1 MRIHHLTMTGVG
13 PYAGKERIDFDAV
26 GASGRFLLTGPTG
39 SGKTTIIDAIVFAL
53 YGEVADPADS
63 SRERIRSTLAG
74 PQDPTAVELVF
85 STSAGVYRVRRTP
98 AYERA
103 KRRGQGTTT
112 QNATVRLWHLARVG
126 GEPLDE
132 PVTRVGEADAQIA
145 RVVGLSREQFTQTV
159 VLPQGKFARFLRA
172 ESSQRQG
179 LLRDV
184 FGTGIYDAIQ
194 DCLIQASRARNR
206 QVDQA
211 ATDLRA
217 QVGVLVRH
225 PRLADRGAEGQ
236 DGQEAGSQEASGQD
250 GQGPRRL
257 GTELMAALE
266 HPVPDLEALG
276 RATARAREESEQAL
290 RYCQALALQAADA
303 LERAREDHERAR
315 EVHDRLE
322 RRRALVE
329 EWRCLEERADQDAR
343 DAERLRAAERAER
356 VRPLVRAERAARARA
371 EQAVAALAGIAAGR
385 PEGAGPD
392 GPEGTE
398 PVRPEGT
405 GADGSKGAGPRR
417 PEEAPD
423 GPEDSIRQAVS
434 ALVAPVHDQARRVLE
449 DLAGAGDH
457 AAALLPDRPPG
468 PGPQQAAPA
477 GTPGTTPADTPGTT
491 PASTPGTPG
500 TAPAGTPGTAPP
512 STPGTAPAGTPSTPG
527 TAPASTPSTPGTA
540 QLDALAHR
548 CRREHG
554 QLEGLM
560 ELEAALPER
569 SRALDRRGQELS
581 DAERLISRR
590 LTDLDQRTAQRADL
604 SRRLEEARLGGQR
617 EGLEDRRTR
626 AHERHRAAL
635 SVQELTHQQERCRQE
650 CARAA
655 QAAQEAAQDVLDT
668 RLRWISST
676 AGALAGE
683 LRSGE
688 PCPVCGSREH
698 PLPASGDAP
707 GASRAQVEQ
716 AEVLQ
721 GQADRALTAARGQ
734 LESVTERLARARHDA
749 DGMDV
754 AQAAR
759 ARQEADAAVDAARQA
774 AQEAED
780 LAARLKALDAATA
793 QEHQA
798 VDAARLDRQA
808 ALSRLEADR
817 EALERDVVRCEQ
829 GRGSWPS
836 VAARGAALLAGAL
849 EAEAAS
855 REVAEAGSALEQD
868 GSARAELAEA
878 LGREGFTDVG
888 QAEAARLDHDA
899 RQALEEAV
907 RQADAARR
915 RVRAGLEAPDL
926 EDLDGQDHLGPA
938 ALALDKARAAAER
951 AGEARA
957 RTEASHAQ
965 LDRACTEVEQAASA
979 YQAAVGS
986 SAALLEVTALARGD
1000 NPTGTPLATWVL
1012 QARFDEVLVFANE
1025 RLAQMS
1031 SGRYELVRVDQE
1043 AGQRGRRQGLGLAVT
1058 DNLGVGRSRDPRTL
1072 SGGETFYVSLA
1083 LALALADV
1091 VSAESGGVSLDTLF
1105 IDEGF
1110 GTLDPQTL
1118 QDVLAELGRLQEG
1131 GRTVGIVSHVAELRR
1146 QIPDRIEVRRG
1157 KIGSTVRTTAT
1168 YDVP

>member
-159 VLPQGKFARFLRA
+159 VLPQGKFARFRRA

-194 DCLIQASRARNR
+194 DCLIQASRAKTR

-225 PRLADRGAEGQ
+225 PRLADQGAEGQ
-236 DGQEAGSQEASGQD
+236 EVD

-257 GTELMAALE
+257 DTELMAALE

-290 RYCQALALQAADA
+290 QCCQALALQAADA

-329 EWRCLEERADQDAR
+329 EWRCLEERADQDAQ

-371 EQAVAALAGIAAGR
+371 EQAVAALAGIAAPTRG
-385 PEGAGPD
+385 
-392 GPEGTE
+392 
-398 PVRPEGT
+398 RPEGT
-405 GADGSKGAGPRR
+405 GPDGPKGTESGRPEGVEPDELEGAGPGRPKKTGPDELEGTGPGR

-423 GPEDSIRQAVS
+423 GPEDGIRQAVS
-434 ALVAPVHDQARRVLE
+434 ALVGPVHDRARRVLE
-449 DLAGAGDH
+449 DLAGAGAGDH
-457 AAALLPDRPPG
+457 AAAPLPDRPPG
-468 PGPQQAAPA
+468 PGPRQVAPA
-477 GTPGTTPADTPGTT
+477 GTPGT
-491 PASTPGTPG
+491 
-500 TAPAGTPGTAPP
+500 
-512 STPGTAPAGTPSTPG
+512 
-527 TAPASTPSTPGTA
+527 GTA

-569 SRALDRRGQELS
+569 SRALDRRGQELA

-650 CARAA
+650 CARAV
-655 QAAQEAAQDVLDT
+655 QAAQEAAEDVLDT

-716 AEVLQ
+716 AEALQ

-734 LESVTERLARARHDA
+734 FESVTERLARARHDA
-749 DGMDV
+749 DGMEV

-780 LAARLKALDAATA
+780 LAAQLKALDAATA

-808 ALSRLEADR
+808 ALARLEADR
-817 EALERDVVRCEQ
+817 EALEQDVARCEQ
-829 GRGSWPS
+829 GRGTWPS

-855 REVAEAGSALEQD
+855 REVAEAGSALERA

-878 LGREGFTDVG
+878 LGREGFADVG
-888 QAEAARLDHDA
+888 QAEAARVDHDD

-915 RVRAGLEAPDL
+915 RVRAGLEAPEL
-926 EDLDGQDHLGPA
+926 EGLDGQEDHLGPA
-938 ALALDKARAAAER
+938 TLALDKAQAAAER
-951 AGEARA
+951 AAEARA
-957 RTEASHAQ
+957 RAEASHAQ
-965 LDRACTEVEQAASA
+965 LDQACTEVEQAASA

-1058 DNLGVGRSRDPRTL
+1058 DHLGVGRSRDPRTL

-1146 QIPDRIEVRRG
+1146 QIPDRIEVRRRET
-1157 KIGSTVRTTAT
+1157 GSTVRTTAT
-1168 YDVP
+1168 YDAP

>member
-225 PRLADRGAEGQ
+225 PRLADREAEGQ
-236 DGQEAGSQEASGQD
+236 G

-257 GTELMAALE
+257 DTELMAALE

-276 RATARAREESEQAL
+276 RATARAREESGQAL
-290 RYCQALALQAADA
+290 RCCQALALQAADA

-329 EWRCLEERADQDAR
+329 EWRCLEEQADQDAR

-398 PVRPEGT
+398 PVRPERT
-405 GADGSKGAGPRR
+405 EPDGSKGAGPRR

-434 ALVAPVHDQARRVLE
+434 ALVGPVHDRARRVLE

-477 GTPGTTPADTPGTT
+477 GTP
-491 PASTPGTPG
+491 STLG

-1146 QIPDRIEVRRG
+1146 QIPDRIEVRRR
-1157 KIGSTVRTTAT
+1157 KTGSTVRTTAT

>member
-112 QNATVRLWHLARVG
+112 QNATVRLWHLAQVD

-194 DCLIQASRARNR
+194 DCLIQASRARTR
-206 QVDQA
+206 QVEQA

-225 PRLADRGAEGQ
+225 PRLADREAE
-236 DGQEAGSQEASGQD
+236 GQD

-257 GTELMAALE
+257 DTELMAALE

-290 RYCQALALQAADA
+290 RCCQALALQAADA

-371 EQAVAALAGIAAGR
+371 EQAVAALAGIAAPTRPGGR
-385 PEGAGPD
+385 PEGAGP
-392 GPEGTE
+392 GELEGA
-398 PVRPEGT
+398 PGRPEG
-405 GADGSKGAGPRR
+405 
-417 PEEAPD
+417 APD

-434 ALVAPVHDQARRVLE
+434 ALVAPVHDRARRVLE

-477 GTPGTTPADTPGTT
+477 STPGTTPADTPGTT
-491 PASTPGTPG
+491 PA
-500 TAPAGTPGTAPP
+500 
-512 STPGTAPAGTPSTPG
+512 
-527 TAPASTPSTPGTA
+527 STPGTA

-569 SRALDRRGQELS
+569 SRALDRRGQELA

-650 CARAA
+650 CAQAA

-707 GASRAQVEQ
+707 GTSRAQVEQ
-716 AEVLQ
+716 AEALQ

-749 DGMDV
+749 DGMEV
-754 AQAAR
+754 EQAAR

-780 LAARLKALDAATA
+780 LAAQLKALDAATA

-808 ALSRLEADR
+808 ALARLEADR
-817 EALERDVVRCEQ
+817 EALEQDVARCEQ
-829 GRGSWPS
+829 GRGTWPS

-855 REVAEAGSALEQD
+855 REVAEAGSALEQA

-878 LGREGFTDVG
+878 LGQEGFADVG
-888 QAEAARLDHDA
+888 QAEAARVDHDD

-915 RVRAGLEAPDL
+915 RVRAGLEAPEL
-926 EDLDGQDHLGPA
+926 EGLDGQEDHLGPA
-938 ALALDKARAAAER
+938 TLALDKAQAAAER
-951 AGEARA
+951 AAEARA
-957 RTEASHAQ
+957 RAEGSHAQ

-1058 DNLGVGRSRDPRTL
+1058 DHLGVGRSRDPRTL

-1146 QIPDRIEVRRG
+1146 QIPDRIEVRRRET
-1157 KIGSTVRTTAT
+1157 GSTVRTTAT
-1168 YDVP
+1168 YDAP

>member
-194 DCLIQASRARNR
+194 DCLIQASRARTR

-225 PRLADRGAEGQ
+225 PRLADREAE
-236 DGQEAGSQEASGQD
+236 GQD

-257 GTELMAALE
+257 DTELMAALE

-276 RATARAREESEQAL
+276 RATARAREESGQAL
-290 RYCQALALQAADA
+290 RCCQALALQAADA

-329 EWRCLEERADQDAR
+329 EWRCLEEQADQDAR

-398 PVRPEGT
+398 PGRPERT
-405 GADGSKGAGPRR
+405 EPDGSKGAGPRR

-434 ALVAPVHDQARRVLE
+434 ALVGPVHDRARRVLE

-477 GTPGTTPADTPGTT
+477 STPGTTPADTPGTT
-491 PASTPGTPG
+491 PA
-500 TAPAGTPGTAPP
+500 
-512 STPGTAPAGTPSTPG
+512 
-527 TAPASTPSTPGTA
+527 STPGTA

-569 SRALDRRGQELS
+569 SRALDRRGQELA

-650 CARAA
+650 CAQAA

-716 AEVLQ
+716 AEALQ

-855 REVAEAGSALEQD
+855 REVAEAGSALEQA

-915 RVRAGLEAPDL
+915 RVRAGLEAPEL

-979 YQAAVGS
+979 YQDAVGS

-1058 DNLGVGRSRDPRTL
+1058 DHLGVGRSRDPRTL

-1146 QIPDRIEVRRG
+1146 QIPDRIEVRRRET
-1157 KIGSTVRTTAT
+1157 GSTVRTTAT
-1168 YDVP
+1168 YDAP

>member
-1 MRIHHLTMTGVG
+1 
-13 PYAGKERIDFDAV
+13 
-26 GASGRFLLTGPTG
+26 
-39 SGKTTIIDAIVFAL
+39 
-53 YGEVADPADS
+53 
-63 SRERIRSTLAG
+63 
-74 PQDPTAVELVF
+74 
-85 STSAGVYRVRRTP
+85 
-98 AYERA
+98 
-103 KRRGQGTTT
+103 
-112 QNATVRLWHLARVG
+112 
-126 GEPLDE
+126 
-132 PVTRVGEADAQIA
+132 
-145 RVVGLSREQFTQTV
+145 
-159 VLPQGKFARFLRA
+159 
-172 ESSQRQG
+172 
-179 LLRDV
+179 
-184 FGTGIYDAIQ
+184 
-194 DCLIQASRARNR
+194 
-206 QVDQA
+206 
-211 ATDLRA
+211 
-217 QVGVLVRH
+217 
-225 PRLADRGAEGQ
+225 
-236 DGQEAGSQEASGQD
+236 
-250 GQGPRRL
+250 
-257 GTELMAALE
+257 
-266 HPVPDLEALG
+266 
-276 RATARAREESEQAL
+276 
-290 RYCQALALQAADA
+290 
-303 LERAREDHERAR
+303 
-315 EVHDRLE
+315 
-322 RRRALVE
+322 
-329 EWRCLEERADQDAR
+329 
-343 DAERLRAAERAER
+343 
-356 VRPLVRAERAARARA
+356 
-371 EQAVAALAGIAAGR
+371 
-385 PEGAGPD
+385 
-392 GPEGTE
+392 
-398 PVRPEGT
+398 
-405 GADGSKGAGPRR
+405 
-417 PEEAPD
+417 
-423 GPEDSIRQAVS
+423 
-434 ALVAPVHDQARRVLE
+434 
-449 DLAGAGDH
+449 
-457 AAALLPDRPPG
+457 
-468 PGPQQAAPA
+468 
-477 GTPGTTPADTPGTT
+477 
-491 PASTPGTPG
+491 
-500 TAPAGTPGTAPP
+500 
-512 STPGTAPAGTPSTPG
+512 
-527 TAPASTPSTPGTA
+527 
-540 QLDALAHR
+540 
-548 CRREHG
+548 
-554 QLEGLM
+554 M

-569 SRALDRRGQELS
+569 SRALDRRGQELA

-590 LTDLDQRTAQRADL
+590 LTDLDQRTTQRTDL

-626 AHERHRAAL
+626 AHERHQAAL

-650 CARAA
+650 CAQAA

-716 AEVLQ
+716 AEALQ

-1000 NPTGTPLATWVL
+1000 NPAGTPLATWVL

>member
-112 QNATVRLWHLARVG
+112 QNATVRLWHLAQVD

-194 DCLIQASRARNR
+194 DCLIQASRARTR
-206 QVDQA
+206 QVEQA

-225 PRLADRGAEGQ
+225 PRLADRGA
-236 DGQEAGSQEASGQD
+236 DGQEAGDRGVEGQEVD

-257 GTELMAALE
+257 DTELMAALE

-290 RYCQALALQAADA
+290 RCCQALALQAADA

-371 EQAVAALAGIAAGR
+371 EQAVAALAGIAAPTRPGGR
-385 PEGAGPD
+385 PEGAGP
-392 GPEGTE
+392 GELEGA
-398 PVRPEGT
+398 PGRPEG
-405 GADGSKGAGPRR
+405 
-417 PEEAPD
+417 APD

-434 ALVAPVHDQARRVLE
+434 ALVAPVHDRARRVLE
-449 DLAGAGDH
+449 DLAGAGAGDH
-457 AAALLPDRPPG
+457 AAAPLPDRLPG
-468 PGPQQAAPA
+468 PGPRQVAPA
-477 GTPGTTPADTPGTT
+477 G
-491 PASTPGTPG
+491 
-500 TAPAGTPGTAPP
+500 
-512 STPGTAPAGTPSTPG
+512 TPGTAPAGTPST
-527 TAPASTPSTPGTA
+527 TPVGTPGTA

-569 SRALDRRGQELS
+569 SRALDRRGQELA

-655 QAAQEAAQDVLDT
+655 QAAQEAAEDVLDT

-707 GASRAQVEQ
+707 GTSRAQVEQ
-716 AEVLQ
+716 AEALQ

-749 DGMDV
+749 DGMEV

-780 LAARLKALDAATA
+780 LAAQLKALDAATA

-798 VDAARLDRQA
+798 VDAARLDQQA
-808 ALSRLEADR
+808 ALTRLEADR
-817 EALERDVVRCEQ
+817 EALEQDVARCEQ
-829 GRGSWPS
+829 GRGTWPS

-855 REVAEAGSALEQD
+855 REVAEAGSALERA

-878 LGREGFTDVG
+878 LGQEGFADVG
-888 QAEAARLDHDA
+888 QAEAARVDHDA

-907 RQADAARR
+907 RQADATRR
-915 RVRAGLEAPDL
+915 RVRAGLEAPEL
-926 EDLDGQDHLGPA
+926 EDLDGQEDHLGPA
-938 ALALDKARAAAER
+938 TLALDKAQAAAEQ
-951 AGEARA
+951 AAAERA

-965 LDRACTEVEQAASA
+965 LDRTCTEVEQAASA

-1043 AGQRGRRQGLGLAVT
+1043 PGQRGRRQGLGLAVT
-1058 DNLGVGRSRDPRTL
+1058 DHLGADRSRDPRTL

-1110 GTLDPQTL
+1110 GSLDPQTL

-1146 QIPDRIEVRRG
+1146 QIPDRIEVRRREA
-1157 KIGSTVRTTAT
+1157 GSTVRTTAT

>member
-225 PRLADRGAEGQ
+225 PRLADREAEGQ
-236 DGQEAGSQEASGQD
+236 G

-257 GTELMAALE
+257 DTELMAALE

-276 RATARAREESEQAL
+276 RATARAREESGQAL
-290 RYCQALALQAADA
+290 RCCQALALQAADA

-329 EWRCLEERADQDAR
+329 EWRCLEEQADQDAR

-398 PVRPEGT
+398 PVRPERT
-405 GADGSKGAGPRR
+405 EPDGSKGAGPRR

-434 ALVAPVHDQARRVLE
+434 ALVGPVHDRARRVLE

-477 GTPGTTPADTPGTT
+477 GTP
-491 PASTPGTPG
+491 STLG

-817 EALERDVVRCEQ
+817 EALEQDVVRCEQ
-829 GRGSWPS
+829 GRGTWPS

-855 REVAEAGSALEQD
+855 REVAEAGSALERA

-878 LGREGFTDVG
+878 LGREGFADVG
-888 QAEAARLDHDA
+888 QAEAARVDRDA

-915 RVRAGLEAPDL
+915 RVRAGLEAPEL
-926 EDLDGQDHLGPA
+926 EDLDGQEDHLGPA
-938 ALALDKARAAAER
+938 ALALEKAQAAAER

-1000 NPTGTPLATWVL
+1000 NPAGTPLATWVL

>member
-112 QNATVRLWHLARVG
+112 QNATVRLWHLARVD

-194 DCLIQASRARNR
+194 DCLIQASRARTR

-225 PRLADRGAEGQ
+225 PRLADREAE
-236 DGQEAGSQEASGQD
+236 GQD

-257 GTELMAALE
+257 DTELMAALE

-276 RATARAREESEQAL
+276 RATARAREESGQAL
-290 RYCQALALQAADA
+290 RCCQALALQAADA

-329 EWRCLEERADQDAR
+329 EWRCLEEQADQDAR

-371 EQAVAALAGIAAGR
+371 EQAVAALAGIAAPTRPGGR
-385 PEGAGPD
+385 PEGAGP
-392 GPEGTE
+392 G
-398 PVRPEGT
+398 RPEGAEPDELE
-405 GADGSKGAGPRR
+405 GAGPGRPERTEPDGSKGAGPRR

-423 GPEDSIRQAVS
+423 GPEDGIRQAVS
-434 ALVAPVHDQARRVLE
+434 ALVGPVHDRARRVLE

-468 PGPQQAAPA
+468 PGPRQV
-477 GTPGTTPADTPGTT
+477 
-491 PASTPGTPG
+491 
-500 TAPAGTPGTAPP
+500 APAGTPGTAP
-512 STPGTAPAGTPSTPG
+512 A
-527 TAPASTPSTPGTA
+527 STPGTA

-569 SRALDRRGQELS
+569 SRALDRRGQELA

-650 CARAA
+650 CAQAA
-655 QAAQEAAQDVLDT
+655 QAAREAAEDVLDT

-716 AEVLQ
+716 AEALQ

-749 DGMDV
+749 DGMEV

-780 LAARLKALDAATA
+780 LAAQLKALDAATA

-817 EALERDVVRCEQ
+817 EALEQDVVRCEQ
-829 GRGSWPS
+829 GRGTWPS

-855 REVAEAGSALEQD
+855 REVAEAGSALERA

-878 LGREGFTDVG
+878 LGQEGFADVG
-888 QAEAARLDHDA
+888 QAEAARVDHDD

-915 RVRAGLEAPDL
+915 RVRAGLEAPEL
-926 EDLDGQDHLGPA
+926 EDLDEQEDHLGPA
-938 ALALDKARAAAER
+938 TLALEKAQAAAER
-951 AGEARA
+951 AAEARA
-957 RTEASHAQ
+957 RAEASHAQ

-1058 DNLGVGRSRDPRTL
+1058 DHLGADRSRDPRTL

-1146 QIPDRIEVRRG
+1146 QIPDRIEVRRRET
-1157 KIGSTVRTTAT
+1157 GSTVRTTAT

>member
-112 QNATVRLWHLARVG
+112 QNATVRLWHLARVD

-194 DCLIQASRARNR
+194 DCLIQASRARTR

-225 PRLADRGAEGQ
+225 PRLADREAE
-236 DGQEAGSQEASGQD
+236 GQD

-257 GTELMAALE
+257 DTELMAALE

-276 RATARAREESEQAL
+276 RATARAREESGQAL
-290 RYCQALALQAADA
+290 RCCQALALQAADA

-329 EWRCLEERADQDAR
+329 EWRCLEEQADQDAR

-398 PVRPEGT
+398 PGRPERT
-405 GADGSKGAGPRR
+405 EPDGSKGAGPRR

-434 ALVAPVHDQARRVLE
+434 ALVGPVHDRARRVLE

-477 GTPGTTPADTPGTT
+477 STPGTTPADTPGTT
-491 PASTPGTPG
+491 PA
-500 TAPAGTPGTAPP
+500 
-512 STPGTAPAGTPSTPG
+512 
-527 TAPASTPSTPGTA
+527 STPGTA

-569 SRALDRRGQELS
+569 SRALDRRGQELA

-650 CARAA
+650 CAQAA

-716 AEVLQ
+716 AEALQ

-855 REVAEAGSALEQD
+855 REVAEAGSALEQA

-915 RVRAGLEAPDL
+915 RVRAGLEAPEL

-979 YQAAVGS
+979 YQDAVGS

-1058 DNLGVGRSRDPRTL
+1058 DHLGVGRSRDPRTL

-1146 QIPDRIEVRRG
+1146 QIPDRIEVRRRET
-1157 KIGSTVRTTAT
+1157 GSTVRTTAT
-1168 YDVP
+1168 YDAP

>member
-194 DCLIQASRARNR
+194 DCLIQASRARTR

-225 PRLADRGAEGQ
+225 PRLADQGAEGQ
-236 DGQEAGSQEASGQD
+236 EAGDRGVEGQEVD

-257 GTELMAALE
+257 DTELMAALE

-290 RYCQALALQAADA
+290 RCCQALALQAADA

-371 EQAVAALAGIAAGR
+371 EQAVAALAGIAAPTRGR
-385 PEGAGPD
+385 PEGAGP
-392 GPEGTE
+392 G
-398 PVRPEGT
+398 RPEG
-405 GADGSKGAGPRR
+405 AEPDELEGAGPGRPKKTGPDELEGTGPGR

-434 ALVAPVHDQARRVLE
+434 ALVGPVHDRARRVLE
-449 DLAGAGDH
+449 DLAGAGAGDH
-457 AAALLPDRPPG
+457 AAAPLPDRLPG

-477 GTPGTTPADTPGTT
+477 GTPGTAPA
-491 PASTPGTPG
+491 GTPG
-500 TAPAGTPGTAPP
+500 TAPAGTPGT
-512 STPGTAPAGTPSTPG
+512 
-527 TAPASTPSTPGTA
+527 GTA

-569 SRALDRRGQELS
+569 SRALDRRGQELA

-635 SVQELTHQQERCRQE
+635 SVQELTNQQERCRQE

-655 QAAQEAAQDVLDT
+655 QAAQEAAEDVLDT

-716 AEVLQ
+716 AEALQ

-749 DGMDV
+749 DGMEV
-754 AQAAR
+754 EQAAR

-780 LAARLKALDAATA
+780 LAAQLKAFDAATA

-817 EALERDVVRCEQ
+817 EALEQDVVRCEQ
-829 GRGSWPS
+829 GRGAWPS

-855 REVAEAGSALEQD
+855 REVAEAGSALERA

-878 LGREGFTDVG
+878 LGQEGFADVG
-888 QAEAARLDHDA
+888 QAEAARVDHDD

-915 RVRAGLEAPDL
+915 RVRAGLEAPEL
-926 EDLDGQDHLGPA
+926 EDLDGQEDHLGPA
-938 ALALDKARAAAER
+938 TLALDKAQAAAER
-951 AGEARA
+951 AAEARA
-957 RTEASHAQ
+957 RAEASHAQ

-1058 DNLGVGRSRDPRTL
+1058 DHLGVGRSRDPRTL

-1146 QIPDRIEVRRG
+1146 QIPDRIEVRRRET
-1157 KIGSTVRTTAT
+1157 GSTVRTTAT
-1168 YDVP
+1168 YDAP

>member
-225 PRLADRGAEGQ
+225 PRLADREAEGQ
-236 DGQEAGSQEASGQD
+236 G

-257 GTELMAALE
+257 DTELMAALE

-276 RATARAREESEQAL
+276 RATARAREESGQAL
-290 RYCQALALQAADA
+290 RCCQALALQAADA

-329 EWRCLEERADQDAR
+329 EWRCLEEQADQDAR

-398 PVRPEGT
+398 PVRPERT
-405 GADGSKGAGPRR
+405 EPDGSKGAGPRR

-434 ALVAPVHDQARRVLE
+434 ALVGPVHDRARRVLE

-477 GTPGTTPADTPGTT
+477 GTP
-491 PASTPGTPG
+491 STLG

-716 AEVLQ
+716 AEALQ

-749 DGMDV
+749 DGMEV

-780 LAARLKALDAATA
+780 LADQLKAFDAATA

-855 REVAEAGSALEQD
+855 REVAEAGSALEQA

-915 RVRAGLEAPDL
+915 RVRAGLEAPEL

-979 YQAAVGS
+979 YQDAVGS

-1058 DNLGVGRSRDPRTL
+1058 DHLGVGRSRDPRTL

-1146 QIPDRIEVRRG
+1146 QIPDRIEVRRR
-1157 KIGSTVRTTAT
+1157 KTGSTVRTTAT

>member
-112 QNATVRLWHLARVG
+112 QNATVRLWHLARVD

-194 DCLIQASRARNR
+194 DCLIQASRARTR

-225 PRLADRGAEGQ
+225 PRLADQEAEGQ
-236 DGQEAGSQEASGQD
+236 EGQGTDGQEAGDRGTD

-257 GTELMAALE
+257 DTELMAALE

-276 RATARAREESEQAL
+276 RATARAREESGQAL
-290 RYCQALALQAADA
+290 RCCQALALQAADA

-329 EWRCLEERADQDAR
+329 EWRCLEEQADQDAR

-371 EQAVAALAGIAAGR
+371 EQAVAALAGIAAPTRPGGR
-385 PEGAGPD
+385 PEGAEPD
-392 GPEGTE
+392 GPEGAE
-398 PVRPEGT
+398 PDELEGAGPGRPKKTGPDELEGT
-405 GADGSKGAGPRR
+405 GPGR

-434 ALVAPVHDQARRVLE
+434 ALVGPVHDRARRVLE
-449 DLAGAGDH
+449 DLARAGAGDH
-457 AAALLPDRPPG
+457 AAAPLPDRPPG
-468 PGPQQAAPA
+468 PGPRQVAPA
-477 GTPGTTPADTPGTT
+477 GTPGT
-491 PASTPGTPG
+491 
-500 TAPAGTPGTAPP
+500 
-512 STPGTAPAGTPSTPG
+512 
-527 TAPASTPSTPGTA
+527 GTA

-569 SRALDRRGQELS
+569 SRALDRRGQELA

-650 CARAA
+650 CAQAA
-655 QAAQEAAQDVLDT
+655 QAAQEAAEDVLAT

-716 AEVLQ
+716 AEALQ

-749 DGMDV
+749 DGMEV
-754 AQAAR
+754 EQAAR
-759 ARQEADAAVDAARQA
+759 ALEEADAAVDAARQA

-780 LAARLKALDAATA
+780 LAAQLKAFDTATA

-808 ALSRLEADR
+808 ALARLEADR
-817 EALERDVVRCEQ
+817 EALEQDVARCEQ
-829 GRGSWPS
+829 GRGTWPS

-855 REVAEAGSALEQD
+855 REVAEAGSALERAS
-868 GSARAELAEA
+868 SARAELAEA
-878 LGREGFTDVG
+878 LGQEGFADVE
-888 QAEAARLDHDA
+888 QAEAARVDHDD

-915 RVRAGLEAPDL
+915 RVRAGLEAPEL
-926 EDLDGQDHLGPA
+926 EDLDGQEDHLGPA
-938 ALALDKARAAAER
+938 TLALDKAQAAAER
-951 AGEARA
+951 AAEARA
-957 RTEASHAQ
+957 RAEASHAQ

-1058 DNLGVGRSRDPRTL
+1058 DHLGVGRSRDPRTL

-1146 QIPDRIEVRRG
+1146 QIPDRIEVHRG
-1157 KIGSTVRTTAT
+1157 KTGSTVRTTAT
-1168 YDVP
+1168 YDAP

>member
-112 QNATVRLWHLARVG
+112 QNATVRLWHLAQVD

-194 DCLIQASRARNR
+194 DCLIQASRARTR
-206 QVDQA
+206 QVEQA

-225 PRLADRGAEGQ
+225 PRLADRGA
-236 DGQEAGSQEASGQD
+236 DGQEAGDRGVEGQEVD

-257 GTELMAALE
+257 DTELMAALE

-290 RYCQALALQAADA
+290 RCCQALALQAADA

-371 EQAVAALAGIAAGR
+371 EQAVAALAGIAAPTRPGGR
-385 PEGAGPD
+385 PEGAGP
-392 GPEGTE
+392 GELEGA
-398 PVRPEGT
+398 PGRPEG
-405 GADGSKGAGPRR
+405 
-417 PEEAPD
+417 APD

-434 ALVAPVHDQARRVLE
+434 ALVAPVHDRARRVLE
-449 DLAGAGDH
+449 DLAGAGAGDH
-457 AAALLPDRPPG
+457 AAAPLPDRLPG
-468 PGPQQAAPA
+468 PGPRQVAPA
-477 GTPGTTPADTPGTT
+477 G
-491 PASTPGTPG
+491 
-500 TAPAGTPGTAPP
+500 
-512 STPGTAPAGTPSTPG
+512 TPGTAPAGTPST
-527 TAPASTPSTPGTA
+527 TPVGTPGTA

-569 SRALDRRGQELS
+569 SRALDRRGQELA

-655 QAAQEAAQDVLDT
+655 QAAQEAAEDVLDT

-707 GASRAQVEQ
+707 GTSRAQVEQ
-716 AEVLQ
+716 AEALQ

-749 DGMDV
+749 DGMEV

-780 LAARLKALDAATA
+780 LAAQLKALDAATA

-798 VDAARLDRQA
+798 VDAARLDQQA
-808 ALSRLEADR
+808 ALTRLEADR
-817 EALERDVVRCEQ
+817 EALEQDVARCEQ
-829 GRGSWPS
+829 GRGTWPS

-855 REVAEAGSALEQD
+855 RKVAEAGSALERA

-878 LGREGFTDVG
+878 LGQEGFADVG
-888 QAEAARLDHDA
+888 QAEAARVDHDA

-907 RQADAARR
+907 RQADATRR
-915 RVRAGLEAPDL
+915 RVRAGLEAPEL
-926 EDLDGQDHLGPA
+926 EDLDGQEDHLGPA
-938 ALALDKARAAAER
+938 TLALDKAQAAAEQ
-951 AGEARA
+951 AAAERA

-965 LDRACTEVEQAASA
+965 LDRTCTEVEQAASA

-1043 AGQRGRRQGLGLAVT
+1043 PGQRGRRQGLGLAVT
-1058 DNLGVGRSRDPRTL
+1058 DHLGADRSRDPRTL

-1146 QIPDRIEVRRG
+1146 QIPDRIEVRRRET
-1157 KIGSTVRTTAT
+1157 GSTVRTTAT

>member
-194 DCLIQASRARNR
+194 DCLIQASRARTR

-225 PRLADRGAEGQ
+225 PRLADQGAE
-236 DGQEAGSQEASGQD
+236 GQD

-257 GTELMAALE
+257 DTELMAALE

-276 RATARAREESEQAL
+276 RATARAREESGQAL
-290 RYCQALALQAADA
+290 RCCQALALQAADA

-329 EWRCLEERADQDAR
+329 EWRCLEEQADQDAR

-398 PVRPEGT
+398 PGRPERT
-405 GADGSKGAGPRR
+405 EPDGSKGAGPRR

-434 ALVAPVHDQARRVLE
+434 ALVGPVHDRARRVLE

-477 GTPGTTPADTPGTT
+477 STPGTTPADTPGTT
-491 PASTPGTPG
+491 PA
-500 TAPAGTPGTAPP
+500 
-512 STPGTAPAGTPSTPG
+512 
-527 TAPASTPSTPGTA
+527 STPGTA

-569 SRALDRRGQELS
+569 SRALDRRGQELA

-650 CARAA
+650 CAQAA

-716 AEVLQ
+716 AEALQ

-855 REVAEAGSALEQD
+855 REVAEAGSALEQA

-915 RVRAGLEAPDL
+915 RVRAGLEAPEL

-979 YQAAVGS
+979 YQDAVGS

-1058 DNLGVGRSRDPRTL
+1058 DHLGVGRSRDPRTL

-1146 QIPDRIEVRRG
+1146 QIPDRIEVRRRET
-1157 KIGSTVRTTAT
+1157 GSTVRTTAT
-1168 YDVP
+1168 YDAP

>member
-194 DCLIQASRARNR
+194 DCLIQASRARTR

-225 PRLADRGAEGQ
+225 PRLADQGAEDQGTE
-236 DGQEAGSQEASGQD
+236 GQETRDRGVEGQGVD

-257 GTELMAALE
+257 DTELMAALE

-290 RYCQALALQAADA
+290 RCCQALALQAADA

-371 EQAVAALAGIAAGR
+371 EQAVAALAGIAAPTRGRPEGTGPDGPKGTESGR
-385 PEGAGPD
+385 PEGAESD
-392 GPEGTE
+392 GPEGTG
-398 PVRPEGT
+398 PGKPEG
-405 GADGSKGAGPRR
+405 AESDG
-417 PEEAPD
+417 PERAESGKPEGAPD
-423 GPEDSIRQAVS
+423 GPEDSIRQAVI
-434 ALVAPVHDQARRVLE
+434 ALVAPVHDRARRVLE
-449 DLAGAGDH
+449 DLAGAGAGDH
-457 AAALLPDRPPG
+457 APAPLPDRPPG
-468 PGPQQAAPA
+468 PGPQQAAPV
-477 GTPGTTPADTPGTT
+477 GTPD
-491 PASTPGTPG
+491 
-500 TAPAGTPGTAPP
+500 
-512 STPGTAPAGTPSTPG
+512 TAPAGTPST
-527 TAPASTPSTPGTA
+527 TPVGTPGTA

-569 SRALDRRGQELS
+569 SRALDRRGQELA

-604 SRRLEEARLGGQR
+604 SRRLEEARLGGQC

-655 QAAQEAAQDVLDT
+655 QAAREAAEDVLAT

-707 GASRAQVEQ
+707 GTSRAQVEQ
-716 AEVLQ
+716 AEALQ

-749 DGMDV
+749 DGMEV

-780 LAARLKALDAATA
+780 LADQLKALDAATA

-808 ALSRLEADR
+808 ALARLEADR
-817 EALERDVVRCEQ
+817 EALEQDVARCEQ
-829 GRGSWPS
+829 GRGTWPS

-855 REVAEAGSALEQD
+855 REVAEAGSALERAS
-868 GSARAELAEA
+868 SARAELAEA
-878 LGREGFTDVG
+878 LGQEGFADVG
-888 QAEAARLDHDA
+888 QAEAARVDHDD

-915 RVRAGLEAPDL
+915 RVRAGLEAPEL
-926 EDLDGQDHLGPA
+926 EDLDGQEDHLGPA
-938 ALALDKARAAAER
+938 TLALDKAQAAAER
-951 AGEARA
+951 AAEARA
-957 RTEASHAQ
+957 RAEASHAQ

-1058 DNLGVGRSRDPRTL
+1058 DHLGVGRSRDPRTL

-1146 QIPDRIEVRRG
+1146 QIPDRIEVHRG
-1157 KIGSTVRTTAT
+1157 KTGSTVRTTAT
-1168 YDVP
+1168 YDAP

>member
-112 QNATVRLWHLARVG
+112 QNATVRLWHLARVD

-194 DCLIQASRARNR
+194 DCLIQASRARTR

-225 PRLADRGAEGQ
+225 PRLADQGAEGQ
-236 DGQEAGSQEASGQD
+236 EAGDRGVEGQEVD

-257 GTELMAALE
+257 DTELMAALE

-290 RYCQALALQAADA
+290 QCCQALALQAADA

-329 EWRCLEERADQDAR
+329 EWRCLEEQADQDAR

-356 VRPLVRAERAARARA
+356 VRPLVWAERAARARA
-371 EQAVAALAGIAAGR
+371 EQAVAALAGIAAPTRPGGR
-385 PEGAGPD
+385 PEGAGP
-392 GPEGTE
+392 G
-398 PVRPEGT
+398 RPEG
-405 GADGSKGAGPRR
+405 AEPDELEGAGPGR
-417 PEEAPD
+417 PKKTGPDELEGTGPGRPKEAPD
-423 GPEDSIRQAVS
+423 GPEDGIRQAVS
-434 ALVAPVHDQARRVLE
+434 ALVGPVHDRARRVLE
-449 DLAGAGDH
+449 DLAGAGAGDH
-457 AAALLPDRPPG
+457 AAAPLPDRPPG
-468 PGPQQAAPA
+468 PGPRQVAPA
-477 GTPGTTPADTPGTT
+477 
-491 PASTPGTPG
+491 GTPG
-500 TAPAGTPGTAPP
+500 TAPAGTPGT
-512 STPGTAPAGTPSTPG
+512 
-527 TAPASTPSTPGTA
+527 GTA

-569 SRALDRRGQELS
+569 SRALDRRGQELA

-650 CARAA
+650 CAQAA
-655 QAAQEAAQDVLDT
+655 QAAREAAEDVLAT

-716 AEVLQ
+716 AEALQ

-749 DGMDV
+749 DGMEV
-754 AQAAR
+754 EQAAR

-780 LAARLKALDAATA
+780 LAAQLKAFDAATA

-817 EALERDVVRCEQ
+817 EALEQDVARCEQ
-829 GRGSWPS
+829 GRGTWPS

-855 REVAEAGSALEQD
+855 REVAEAGSALERA

-878 LGREGFTDVG
+878 LGQEGFADVG
-888 QAEAARLDHDA
+888 QAEAARVDHDD

-915 RVRAGLEAPDL
+915 RVRAGLEAPEL
-926 EDLDGQDHLGPA
+926 EGLDGQEDHLGPA
-938 ALALDKARAAAER
+938 TLALDKAQAAAER
-951 AGEARA
+951 AAEARA
-957 RTEASHAQ
+957 RAEASHAQ

-1058 DNLGVGRSRDPRTL
+1058 DHLGVGRSRDPRTL

-1146 QIPDRIEVRRG
+1146 QIPDRIEVRRRET
-1157 KIGSTVRTTAT
+1157 GSTVRTTAT
-1168 YDVP
+1168 YDAP

>member
-112 QNATVRLWHLARVG
+112 QNATVRLWHLARVD

-194 DCLIQASRARNR
+194 DCLIQASRARTR

-225 PRLADRGAEGQ
+225 PRLADQGAEGQ
-236 DGQEAGSQEASGQD
+236 EVD

-257 GTELMAALE
+257 DTELMAALE

-290 RYCQALALQAADA
+290 QCCQALALQAADA

-315 EVHDRLE
+315 EVHDCLE

-329 EWRCLEERADQDAR
+329 EWRCLEEQADQDAR

-371 EQAVAALAGIAAGR
+371 EQAVAALAGIAAPTRG
-385 PEGAGPD
+385 
-392 GPEGTE
+392 
-398 PVRPEGT
+398 RPEGT
-405 GADGSKGAGPRR
+405 GPDGPKGTESGRPEGVEPDELEGAGPGRPKKTGPDELEGTGPGR

-423 GPEDSIRQAVS
+423 GPEDGIRQAVS
-434 ALVAPVHDQARRVLE
+434 ALVGPVHDRARRVLE
-449 DLAGAGDH
+449 DLAGAGAGDH
-457 AAALLPDRPPG
+457 AAAPLPDRPPG
-468 PGPQQAAPA
+468 PGPRQVAPA
-477 GTPGTTPADTPGTT
+477 
-491 PASTPGTPG
+491 GTPG
-500 TAPAGTPGTAPP
+500 TAPAGTPGTAPAG
-512 STPGTAPAGTPSTPG
+512 TPGTAPAGTPGTAPAGTPG
-527 TAPASTPSTPGTA
+527 TAPAGTPGTGTA

-569 SRALDRRGQELS
+569 SRALDRRGQELA

-650 CARAA
+650 CARAV
-655 QAAQEAAQDVLDT
+655 QAAQEAAEDVLDT

-716 AEVLQ
+716 AEALQ

-734 LESVTERLARARHDA
+734 FESVTERLARARHDA
-749 DGMDV
+749 DGMEV

-780 LAARLKALDAATA
+780 LAAQLKALDAATA

-808 ALSRLEADR
+808 ALARLEADR
-817 EALERDVVRCEQ
+817 EALEQDVARCEQ
-829 GRGSWPS
+829 GRGTWPS

-855 REVAEAGSALEQD
+855 REVAEAGSALERA

-878 LGREGFTDVG
+878 LGREGFADVG

-915 RVRAGLEAPDL
+915 RVRAGLEAPEL

-979 YQAAVGS
+979 YQDAVGS

-1058 DNLGVGRSRDPRTL
+1058 DHLGVGRSRDPRTL

-1146 QIPDRIEVRRG
+1146 QIPDRIEVRRRET
-1157 KIGSTVRTTAT
+1157 GSTVRTTAT
-1168 YDVP
+1168 YDAP

>member
-225 PRLADRGAEGQ
+225 PRLADREAEGQ
-236 DGQEAGSQEASGQD
+236 G

-257 GTELMAALE
+257 DTELMAALE

-276 RATARAREESEQAL
+276 RATARAREESGQAL
-290 RYCQALALQAADA
+290 RCCQALALQAADA

-329 EWRCLEERADQDAR
+329 EWRCLEEQADQDAR

-398 PVRPEGT
+398 PVRPERT
-405 GADGSKGAGPRR
+405 EPDGSKGAGPRR

-434 ALVAPVHDQARRVLE
+434 ALVGPVHDRARRVLE

-477 GTPGTTPADTPGTT
+477 GTP
-491 PASTPGTPG
+491 STLG

-817 EALERDVVRCEQ
+817 EALEQDVVRCEQ
-829 GRGSWPS
+829 GRGTWPS

-855 REVAEAGSALEQD
+855 REVAEAGSALERA

-878 LGREGFTDVG
+878 LGREGFADVG
-888 QAEAARLDHDA
+888 QAEAARVDRDA

-915 RVRAGLEAPDL
+915 RVRAGLEAPEL
-926 EDLDGQDHLGPA
+926 EALDGQEDHLGPA
-938 ALALDKARAAAER
+938 ALALEKAQAAAER

-1000 NPTGTPLATWVL
+1000 NPAGTPLATWVL

-1072 SGGETFYVSLA
+1072 SGGETIYVSLA

>member
-112 QNATVRLWHLARVG
+112 QNATVRLWHLAQVD

-194 DCLIQASRARNR
+194 DCLIQASRARTR
-206 QVDQA
+206 QVEQA

-225 PRLADRGAEGQ
+225 PRLADQGAEGQ
-236 DGQEAGSQEASGQD
+236 EAGDRGVEGQEVD

-257 GTELMAALE
+257 DTELMAALE

-290 RYCQALALQAADA
+290 QCCQALALQAADA

-356 VRPLVRAERAARARA
+356 VRPLVRAERAARVRA
-371 EQAVAALAGIAAGR
+371 EQAVAVLAGIAAPTRPGGR
-385 PEGAGPD
+385 PEGAGP
-392 GPEGTE
+392 GELEGA
-398 PVRPEGT
+398 PG
-405 GADGSKGAGPRR
+405 R

-423 GPEDSIRQAVS
+423 EPEDSIRQAVS
-434 ALVAPVHDQARRVLE
+434 ALVGPVHDRARRVLE
-449 DLAGAGDH
+449 DLAGAGAGDH
-457 AAALLPDRPPG
+457 AAAPLPDRPPG
-468 PGPQQAAPA
+468 PGPRQVAPA
-477 GTPGTTPADTPGTT
+477 
-491 PASTPGTPG
+491 GTPG
-500 TAPAGTPGTAPP
+500 TAPAGTPGT
-512 STPGTAPAGTPSTPG
+512 
-527 TAPASTPSTPGTA
+527 GTA

-569 SRALDRRGQELS
+569 SRALDRRGQELA

-604 SRRLEEARLGGQR
+604 SRRLEEVRLGGQR

-655 QAAQEAAQDVLDT
+655 QAAREAAEDVLDT

-707 GASRAQVEQ
+707 GTSRAQVEQ
-716 AEVLQ
+716 AEALQ

-749 DGMDV
+749 DGMEV
-754 AQAAR
+754 EQAAR

-774 AQEAED
+774 AREAED
-780 LAARLKALDAATA
+780 LAAQLKAFDAATA

-808 ALSRLEADR
+808 ALARLEADR
-817 EALERDVVRCEQ
+817 EALEQDVARCEQ
-829 GRGSWPS
+829 GRGTWPS

-855 REVAEAGSALEQD
+855 REVAEAGSALERAS
-868 GSARAELAEA
+868 SARAELAEA
-878 LGREGFTDVG
+878 LGQEGFADVE
-888 QAEAARLDHDA
+888 QAEAARVDHDD

-915 RVRAGLEAPDL
+915 RVRAGLEAPEL

-938 ALALDKARAAAER
+938 TLALDKAQAAAER
-951 AGEARA
+951 AAEARA
-957 RTEASHAQ
+957 RAEASHAQ

-1058 DNLGVGRSRDPRTL
+1058 DHLGVGRSRDPRTL

-1146 QIPDRIEVRRG
+1146 QIPDRIEVHRG
-1157 KIGSTVRTTAT
+1157 KTGSTVRTTAT
-1168 YDVP
+1168 YDAP

>member
-132 PVTRVGEADAQIA
+132 PVTRVGDADAQIA

-194 DCLIQASRARNR
+194 DCLIQASRARTR

-225 PRLADRGAEGQ
+225 PRLADQGTEGQ
-236 DGQEAGSQEASGQD
+236 ETRDRGVEGQEVD

-257 GTELMAALE
+257 DTELMAALE
-266 HPVPDLEALG
+266 RPVPDLEALG

-290 RYCQALALQAADA
+290 QCCQALALQAADA

-371 EQAVAALAGIAAGR
+371 EQAVAALAGIAAPTRGR
-385 PEGAGPD
+385 PEGTGPDGPKGTESGRPEGVEPD
-392 GPEGTE
+392 GPEGTG
-398 PVRPEGT
+398 PGKPEG
-405 GADGSKGAGPRR
+405 AESDG
-417 PEEAPD
+417 PERAESGKPEGAPD
-423 GPEDSIRQAVS
+423 EPEDSIRQAVS
-434 ALVAPVHDQARRVLE
+434 ALVGPVHDRARRVLE
-449 DLAGAGDH
+449 DLAGAGAGDH
-457 AAALLPDRPPG
+457 AAAPLPDRPPG
-468 PGPQQAAPA
+468 PGPQQV
-477 GTPGTTPADTPGTT
+477 
-491 PASTPGTPG
+491 
-500 TAPAGTPGTAPP
+500 APAGTPGTAP
-512 STPGTAPAGTPSTPG
+512 AG
-527 TAPASTPSTPGTA
+527 TPGTA

-569 SRALDRRGQELS
+569 SRALDRRGQELA

-655 QAAQEAAQDVLDT
+655 QAAQEAAEDVLDT

-716 AEVLQ
+716 AEALQ

-749 DGMDV
+749 DGMEV

-780 LAARLKALDAATA
+780 LAAQLKALDAATA

-817 EALERDVVRCEQ
+817 EALEQDVVRCEQ
-829 GRGSWPS
+829 GRGTWPS

-855 REVAEAGSALEQD
+855 RKVAEAGSALERA

-878 LGREGFTDVG
+878 LGQEGFADVG
-888 QAEAARLDHDA
+888 QAEAARVDHDA

-907 RQADAARR
+907 RQADATRR
-915 RVRAGLEAPDL
+915 RVRAGLEAPEL
-926 EDLDGQDHLGPA
+926 EDLDGQEDHLGPA
-938 ALALDKARAAAER
+938 TLALDKAQAAAEQ
-951 AGEARA
+951 AAAERA

-965 LDRACTEVEQAASA
+965 LDRTCTEVEQAASA

-1043 AGQRGRRQGLGLAVT
+1043 PGQRGRRQGLGLAVT
-1058 DNLGVGRSRDPRTL
+1058 DHLGADRSRDPRTL

-1110 GTLDPQTL
+1110 GSLDPQTL

-1146 QIPDRIEVRRG
+1146 QIPDRIEVRRREA
-1157 KIGSTVRTTAT
+1157 GSTVRTTAT

>member
-112 QNATVRLWHLARVG
+112 QNATVRLWHLARVD

-194 DCLIQASRARNR
+194 DCLIQASRARTR

-225 PRLADRGAEGQ
+225 PRLADQGAEGQ
-236 DGQEAGSQEASGQD
+236 EAGDRGVEGQEVD

-257 GTELMAALE
+257 DTELMAALE

-290 RYCQALALQAADA
+290 QCCQALALQAADA

-322 RRRALVE
+322 RRRTLVE

-356 VRPLVRAERAARARA
+356 VRPLVRAERAARVRA
-371 EQAVAALAGIAAGR
+371 EQAVAVLAGIAAPTRPGGR
-385 PEGAGPD
+385 PEGAGP
-392 GPEGTE
+392 GELEGA
-398 PVRPEGT
+398 PG
-405 GADGSKGAGPRR
+405 R

-423 GPEDSIRQAVS
+423 EPEDSIRQAVS
-434 ALVAPVHDQARRVLE
+434 ALVGPVHDRARRVLE
-449 DLAGAGDH
+449 DLAGAGAGDH
-457 AAALLPDRPPG
+457 AAAPLPDRPPG
-468 PGPQQAAPA
+468 PGPRQVAPA
-477 GTPGTTPADTPGTT
+477 
-491 PASTPGTPG
+491 GTPG
-500 TAPAGTPGTAPP
+500 TAPAGTPGT
-512 STPGTAPAGTPSTPG
+512 
-527 TAPASTPSTPGTA
+527 GTA

-569 SRALDRRGQELS
+569 SRALDRRGQELA

-590 LTDLDQRTAQRADL
+590 LTDLDAATAQRADL
-604 SRRLEEARLGGQR
+604 SRRLEEVRLGGQR

-655 QAAQEAAQDVLDT
+655 QAAREAAEDVLDT

-716 AEVLQ
+716 AEALQ

-749 DGMDV
+749 DGMEV
-754 AQAAR
+754 EQAAR

-774 AQEAED
+774 AREAED
-780 LAARLKALDAATA
+780 LAAQLKAFDAATA

-808 ALSRLEADR
+808 ALARLEADR
-817 EALERDVVRCEQ
+817 EALEQDVARCEQ
-829 GRGSWPS
+829 GRGTWPS

-855 REVAEAGSALEQD
+855 REVAEAGSALERAS
-868 GSARAELAEA
+868 SARAELAEA
-878 LGREGFTDVG
+878 LGQEGFADVE
-888 QAEAARLDHDA
+888 QAEAARVDHDD

-915 RVRAGLEAPDL
+915 RVRAGLEAPEL
-926 EDLDGQDHLGPA
+926 EDLDGQEDHLGPA
-938 ALALDKARAAAER
+938 TLALDKAQAAAER
-951 AGEARA
+951 AAEARA
-957 RTEASHAQ
+957 RAEASHAQ

-1058 DNLGVGRSRDPRTL
+1058 DHLGVGRSRDPRTL

-1146 QIPDRIEVRRG
+1146 QIPDRIEVHRG
-1157 KIGSTVRTTAT
+1157 KTGSTVRTTAT
-1168 YDVP
+1168 YDAP

>member
-194 DCLIQASRARNR
+194 DCLIQASRARTR

-225 PRLADRGAEGQ
+225 PRLADQGAEDQGTE
-236 DGQEAGSQEASGQD
+236 GQETRDRGVEGQGVD

-257 GTELMAALE
+257 DTELMAALE

-290 RYCQALALQAADA
+290 RCCQALALQAADA

-371 EQAVAALAGIAAGR
+371 EQAVAALAGIAAPTRGRPEGTGPDGPKGTESGR
-385 PEGAGPD
+385 PEGAESD
-392 GPEGTE
+392 GPEGTG
-398 PVRPEGT
+398 PGKPEG
-405 GADGSKGAGPRR
+405 AESDG
-417 PEEAPD
+417 PERAESGKPEGAPD

-434 ALVAPVHDQARRVLE
+434 ALVGPVHDRARRVLE
-449 DLAGAGDH
+449 DLAGAGAGDH
-457 AAALLPDRPPG
+457 AAAPLPDRLPG

-477 GTPGTTPADTPGTT
+477 GTPGTAPTD
-491 PASTPGTPG
+491 TPG
-500 TAPAGTPGTAPP
+500 TAPAG
-512 STPGTAPAGTPSTPG
+512 
-527 TAPASTPSTPGTA
+527 TPGTA

-569 SRALDRRGQELS
+569 SRALDRRGQELA

-655 QAAQEAAQDVLDT
+655 QAAQEAAEDVLDT

-716 AEVLQ
+716 AEALQ

-749 DGMDV
+749 DGMEV

-759 ARQEADAAVDAARQA
+759 ARQEADA
-774 AQEAED
+774 
-780 LAARLKALDAATA
+780 
-793 QEHQA
+793 A

-855 REVAEAGSALEQD
+855 REVAEAGSALEQA

-915 RVRAGLEAPDL
+915 RVRAGLEAPEL

-979 YQAAVGS
+979 YQDAVGS

-1058 DNLGVGRSRDPRTL
+1058 DHLGVGRSRDPRTL

-1146 QIPDRIEVRRG
+1146 QIPDRIEVRRRET
-1157 KIGSTVRTTAT
+1157 GSTVRTTAT
-1168 YDVP
+1168 YDAP

>member
-112 QNATVRLWHLARVG
+112 QNATVRLWHLAQVD

-194 DCLIQASRARNR
+194 DCLIQASRARTR

-225 PRLADRGAEGQ
+225 PRLADRGA
-236 DGQEAGSQEASGQD
+236 DGQEAGDRGVEGQEVD

-257 GTELMAALE
+257 DTELMAALE

-290 RYCQALALQAADA
+290 RCCQALALQAADA

-371 EQAVAALAGIAAGR
+371 EQAVAALAGIAAPTRGR
-385 PEGAGPD
+385 PEGTGPDGPKGTESGKPEGAEPD
-392 GPEGTE
+392 GPEGTG
-398 PVRPEGT
+398 PGKPEG
-405 GADGSKGAGPRR
+405 AESDG
-417 PEEAPD
+417 PERAESGKPEGAPD
-423 GPEDSIRQAVS
+423 EPEDSIRQAVS
-434 ALVAPVHDQARRVLE
+434 ALVGPVHDRARRVLE
-449 DLAGAGDH
+449 DLAGAGAGDH
-457 AAALLPDRPPG
+457 AAAPLPDRLPG

-477 GTPGTTPADTPGTT
+477 
-491 PASTPGTPG
+491 STPG
-500 TAPAGTPGTAPP
+500 TAPAGTPGTAP
-512 STPGTAPAGTPSTPG
+512 AG
-527 TAPASTPSTPGTA
+527 TPGTA

-569 SRALDRRGQELS
+569 SRALDRRGQELA

-655 QAAQEAAQDVLDT
+655 QAAQEAAEDVLDT

-707 GASRAQVEQ
+707 GTSRAQVEQ
-716 AEVLQ
+716 AEALQ

-749 DGMDV
+749 DGMEV

-780 LAARLKALDAATA
+780 LAAQLKALDAATA

-798 VDAARLDRQA
+798 VDAARLDQQA
-808 ALSRLEADR
+808 ALTRLEADR
-817 EALERDVVRCEQ
+817 EALEQDVARCEQ
-829 GRGSWPS
+829 GRGTWPS

-855 REVAEAGSALEQD
+855 RKVAEAGSALERA

-878 LGREGFTDVG
+878 LGQEGFADVG
-888 QAEAARLDHDA
+888 QAEAARVDHDA

-907 RQADAARR
+907 RQADATRR
-915 RVRAGLEAPDL
+915 RVRAGLEAPEL
-926 EDLDGQDHLGPA
+926 EDLDGQEDHLGPA
-938 ALALDKARAAAER
+938 TLALDKAQAAAEQ
-951 AGEARA
+951 AAAERA

-965 LDRACTEVEQAASA
+965 LDRTCTEVEQAASA

-1043 AGQRGRRQGLGLAVT
+1043 PGQRGRRQGLGLAVT
-1058 DNLGVGRSRDPRTL
+1058 DHLGADRSRDPRTL

-1110 GTLDPQTL
+1110 GSLDPQTL

-1146 QIPDRIEVRRG
+1146 QIPDRIEVRRREA
-1157 KIGSTVRTTAT
+1157 GSTVRTTAT

>member
-225 PRLADRGAEGQ
+225 PRLADREAEGQ
-236 DGQEAGSQEASGQD
+236 G

-257 GTELMAALE
+257 DTELMAALE

-276 RATARAREESEQAL
+276 RATARAREESGQAL
-290 RYCQALALQAADA
+290 RCCQALALQAADA

-329 EWRCLEERADQDAR
+329 EWRCLEEQADQDAR

-398 PVRPEGT
+398 PVRPERT
-405 GADGSKGAGPRR
+405 EPDGSKGAGPRR

-527 TAPASTPSTPGTA
+527 TAPASTPSTPSTA

-569 SRALDRRGQELS
+569 SRALDRRGQELA

-590 LTDLDQRTAQRADL
+590 LTDLDQRTTQRTDL

-626 AHERHRAAL
+626 AHERHQAAL

-650 CARAA
+650 CAQAA

-716 AEVLQ
+716 AEALQ

-829 GRGSWPS
+829 GRGTWPS

-855 REVAEAGSALEQD
+855 REVAEAGSALERA
-868 GSARAELAEA
+868 GSARAELAEV

-915 RVRAGLEAPDL
+915 RVRAGLEAPEL

-979 YQAAVGS
+979 YQDAVGS

-1000 NPTGTPLATWVL
+1000 NPAGTPLATWVL

-1157 KIGSTVRTTAT
+1157 KTGSTVRTTAT

>member
-112 QNATVRLWHLARVG
+112 QNAMVRLWHLARVG

-225 PRLADRGAEGQ
+225 PRLADREAEGQ
-236 DGQEAGSQEASGQD
+236 G

-257 GTELMAALE
+257 DTELMAALE

-276 RATARAREESEQAL
+276 RATARAREESGQAL
-290 RYCQALALQAADA
+290 RCCQALALQAADA

-329 EWRCLEERADQDAR
+329 EWRCLEEQADQDAR

-398 PVRPEGT
+398 PVRPERT
-405 GADGSKGAGPRR
+405 EPDGSKGAGPRR

-434 ALVAPVHDQARRVLE
+434 ALVGPVHDRARRVLE

-477 GTPGTTPADTPGTT
+477 GTPSTLGTAPAGTPGTA
-491 PASTPGTPG
+491 PPSTPG

-569 SRALDRRGQELS
+569 SRALDRRGQELA

-855 REVAEAGSALEQD
+855 REVAEAGSALERA
-868 GSARAELAEA
+868 GSARAELAEV

>member
-225 PRLADRGAEGQ
+225 PRLADREAEGQ
-236 DGQEAGSQEASGQD
+236 G

-257 GTELMAALE
+257 DTELMAALE

-276 RATARAREESEQAL
+276 RATARAREESGQAL
-290 RYCQALALQAADA
+290 RCCQALALQAADA

-329 EWRCLEERADQDAR
+329 EWRCLEEQADQDAR

-398 PVRPEGT
+398 PVRPERT
-405 GADGSKGAGPRR
+405 EPDGSKGAGPRR

-434 ALVAPVHDQARRVLE
+434 ALVAPVHDRARRVLE

-477 GTPGTTPADTPGTT
+477 GTPSTLGTAPAGTPGTA
-491 PASTPGTPG
+491 PASTPG

-569 SRALDRRGQELS
+569 SRALDRRGQELA

-855 REVAEAGSALEQD
+855 REVAEAGSALERA

-878 LGREGFTDVG
+878 LGREGFADVG
-888 QAEAARLDHDA
+888 QAEAARVDHDD

-915 RVRAGLEAPDL
+915 RVRAGLEAPEL
-926 EDLDGQDHLGPA
+926 EGLDGQEDHLGPA
-938 ALALDKARAAAER
+938 TLALDKAQAAAER
-951 AGEARA
+951 AAEARA
-957 RTEASHAQ
+957 RAEASHAQ

-1058 DNLGVGRSRDPRTL
+1058 DHLGVGRSRDPRTL

-1146 QIPDRIEVRRG
+1146 QIPDRIEVRRRET
-1157 KIGSTVRTTAT
+1157 GSTVRTTAT

>member
-225 PRLADRGAEGQ
+225 PRLADREAEGQ
-236 DGQEAGSQEASGQD
+236 G

-257 GTELMAALE
+257 DTELMAALE

-276 RATARAREESEQAL
+276 RATARAREESGQAL
-290 RYCQALALQAADA
+290 RCCQALALQAADA

-329 EWRCLEERADQDAR
+329 EWRCLEEQADQDAR

-398 PVRPEGT
+398 PVRPERT
-405 GADGSKGAGPRR
+405 EPDGSKGAGPRR

-434 ALVAPVHDQARRVLE
+434 ALVGPVHDRARRVLE

-477 GTPGTTPADTPGTT
+477 GTP
-491 PASTPGTPG
+491 STLG

-780 LAARLKALDAATA
+780 LAAQLKALDAATA

-808 ALSRLEADR
+808 ALARLEADR
-817 EALERDVVRCEQ
+817 EALEQDVARCEQ
-829 GRGSWPS
+829 GRGTWPS

-855 REVAEAGSALEQD
+855 REVAEAGSALERA

-878 LGREGFTDVG
+878 LGQEGFADVG
-888 QAEAARLDHDA
+888 QAEAARVDHDD

-915 RVRAGLEAPDL
+915 RVRAGLEAPEL
-926 EDLDGQDHLGPA
+926 EGLDGQEDHLGPA
-938 ALALDKARAAAER
+938 TLALDKAQAAAER
-951 AGEARA
+951 AAEARA
-957 RTEASHAQ
+957 RAEASHAQ

-1058 DNLGVGRSRDPRTL
+1058 DHLGVGRSRDPRTL

-1146 QIPDRIEVRRG
+1146 QIPDRIEVRRRET
-1157 KIGSTVRTTAT
+1157 GSTVRTTAT
-1168 YDVP
+1168 YDAP

>member
-112 QNATVRLWHLARVG
+112 QNATVKLWHLARVG

-236 DGQEAGSQEASGQD
+236 DGQ
-250 GQGPRRL
+250 GPRRL
-257 GTELMAALE
+257 DTELMAALE

-276 RATARAREESEQAL
+276 RATARAREESGQAL
-290 RYCQALALQAADA
+290 RCCQALALQAADA

-329 EWRCLEERADQDAR
+329 EWRCLEEQADQDAR

-398 PVRPEGT
+398 PVRPERT
-405 GADGSKGAGPRR
+405 EPDGSKGAGPRR

-434 ALVAPVHDQARRVLE
+434 ALVAPVHDRARRVLE

-477 GTPGTTPADTPGTT
+477 GTP
-491 PASTPGTPG
+491 STLG

-569 SRALDRRGQELS
+569 SRALDRRGQELA

-716 AEVLQ
+716 AEALQ
-721 GQADRALTAARGQ
+721 GRADRALTAARGQ

-749 DGMDV
+749 DGMEV
-754 AQAAR
+754 EQAAR

-780 LAARLKALDAATA
+780 LAAQLKAFDAATA

-817 EALERDVVRCEQ
+817 EALEQDVVRCEQ
-829 GRGSWPS
+829 GRGAWPS

-855 REVAEAGSALEQD
+855 REVAEAGSALERA

-878 LGREGFTDVG
+878 LGQEGFADVG
-888 QAEAARLDHDA
+888 QAEAARVDHDD

-915 RVRAGLEAPDL
+915 RVRAGLEAPEL

-938 ALALDKARAAAER
+938 TLALDKAQAAAER
-951 AGEARA
+951 AAEARA
-957 RTEASHAQ
+957 RAEASHAQ

-1000 NPTGTPLATWVL
+1000 NPAGTPLATWVL

>member
-112 QNATVRLWHLARVG
+112 QNATVRLWHLARVD

-194 DCLIQASRARNR
+194 DCLIQASRARTR

-225 PRLADRGAEGQ
+225 PRLADQGAEGQ
-236 DGQEAGSQEASGQD
+236 EAGDRGVEGQEVD

-257 GTELMAALE
+257 DTELMAALE

-290 RYCQALALQAADA
+290 QCCQALALQAADA

-329 EWRCLEERADQDAR
+329 EWRCLEEQADQDAR

-371 EQAVAALAGIAAGR
+371 EQAVAALAGIAAPTRPGGR
-385 PEGAGPD
+385 PEGAEPDGPEGAEPDGPEGAGPD
-392 GPEGTE
+392 GPE
-398 PVRPEGT
+398 
-405 GADGSKGAGPRR
+405 
-417 PEEAPD
+417 EAPD
-423 GPEDSIRQAVS
+423 EPGDDLRQAVS
-434 ALVAPVHDQARRVLE
+434 ALVAPVHDRARRVLE
-449 DLAGAGDH
+449 DLAGAGAGDH
-457 AAALLPDRPPG
+457 TAAPLPDRPPG
-468 PGPQQAAPA
+468 PGPQQAAPV
-477 GTPGTTPADTPGTT
+477 GTPD
-491 PASTPGTPG
+491 
-500 TAPAGTPGTAPP
+500 
-512 STPGTAPAGTPSTPG
+512 TAPAGTPST
-527 TAPASTPSTPGTA
+527 TPVGTPGTA

-569 SRALDRRGQELS
+569 SRALDRRGQELA
-581 DAERLISRR
+581 DAEALISRR

-604 SRRLEEARLGGQR
+604 SRRLEEARLGGQC
-617 EGLEDRRTR
+617 EGLEDHRTR

-655 QAAQEAAQDVLDT
+655 QAAQEAAEDVLAT

-707 GASRAQVEQ
+707 GTSRAQVEQ
-716 AEVLQ
+716 AEALQ

-749 DGMDV
+749 DGMEV

-759 ARQEADAAVDAARQA
+759 ALEEADAAVDAARQA

-780 LAARLKALDAATA
+780 LADQLKALDAATA

-855 REVAEAGSALEQD
+855 REVAEAGSALEQA

-915 RVRAGLEAPDL
+915 RVRAGLEAPEL

-979 YQAAVGS
+979 YQDAVGS

-1000 NPTGTPLATWVL
+1000 NPAGTPLATWVL

>member
-194 DCLIQASRARNR
+194 DCLIQASRAKTR

-225 PRLADRGAEGQ
+225 PRLADQGAEGQ
-236 DGQEAGSQEASGQD
+236 EVD

-257 GTELMAALE
+257 DTELMAALE

-290 RYCQALALQAADA
+290 QCCQALALQAADA

-329 EWRCLEERADQDAR
+329 EWRCLEERADQDAQ

-371 EQAVAALAGIAAGR
+371 EQAVAALAGIAAPTRG
-385 PEGAGPD
+385 
-392 GPEGTE
+392 
-398 PVRPEGT
+398 RPEGT
-405 GADGSKGAGPRR
+405 GPDGPKGTESGRPEGVEPDELEGAGPGRPKKTGPDELEGTGPGR

-423 GPEDSIRQAVS
+423 GPEDGIRQAVS
-434 ALVAPVHDQARRVLE
+434 ALVGPVHDRARRVLE
-449 DLAGAGDH
+449 DLAGAGAGDH
-457 AAALLPDRPPG
+457 AAAPLPDRPPG
-468 PGPQQAAPA
+468 PGPRQVAPA
-477 GTPGTTPADTPGTT
+477 GTPGT
-491 PASTPGTPG
+491 
-500 TAPAGTPGTAPP
+500 
-512 STPGTAPAGTPSTPG
+512 
-527 TAPASTPSTPGTA
+527 GTA

-569 SRALDRRGQELS
+569 SRALDRRGQELA

-650 CARAA
+650 CARAV
-655 QAAQEAAQDVLDT
+655 QAAQEAAEDVLDT

-716 AEVLQ
+716 AEALQ

-734 LESVTERLARARHDA
+734 FESVTERLARARHDA
-749 DGMDV
+749 DGMEV

-780 LAARLKALDAATA
+780 LAAQLKALDAATA

-808 ALSRLEADR
+808 ALARLEADR
-817 EALERDVVRCEQ
+817 EALEQDVARCEQ
-829 GRGSWPS
+829 GRGTWPS

-855 REVAEAGSALEQD
+855 REVAEAGSALERA

-878 LGREGFTDVG
+878 LGREGFADVG
-888 QAEAARLDHDA
+888 QAEAARVDHDD

-915 RVRAGLEAPDL
+915 RVRAGLEAPEL
-926 EDLDGQDHLGPA
+926 EGLDGQEDHLGPA
-938 ALALDKARAAAER
+938 TLALDKAQAAAER
-951 AGEARA
+951 AAEARA
-957 RTEASHAQ
+957 RAEASHAQ
-965 LDRACTEVEQAASA
+965 LDQACTEVEQAASA

-1058 DNLGVGRSRDPRTL
+1058 DHLGVGRSRDPRTL

-1146 QIPDRIEVRRG
+1146 QIPDRIEVRRRET
-1157 KIGSTVRTTAT
+1157 GSTVRTTAT
-1168 YDVP
+1168 YDAP

>member
-225 PRLADRGAEGQ
+225 PRLADREAEGQ
-236 DGQEAGSQEASGQD
+236 G

-257 GTELMAALE
+257 DTELMAALE

-276 RATARAREESEQAL
+276 RATARAREESGQAL
-290 RYCQALALQAADA
+290 RCCQALALQAADA

-329 EWRCLEERADQDAR
+329 EWRCLEEQADQDAR

-398 PVRPEGT
+398 PVRPERT
-405 GADGSKGAGPRR
+405 EPDGSKGAGPRR

-434 ALVAPVHDQARRVLE
+434 ALVGPVHDRARRVLE
-449 DLAGAGDH
+449 DLAGTGDH

-477 GTPGTTPADTPGTT
+477 GTP
-491 PASTPGTPG
+491 STLG

-1146 QIPDRIEVRRG
+1146 QIPDRIEVRRR
-1157 KIGSTVRTTAT
+1157 KTGSTVRTTAT

>member
-112 QNATVRLWHLARVG
+112 QNATVKLWHLARVG

-236 DGQEAGSQEASGQD
+236 DGQ
-250 GQGPRRL
+250 GPRRL
-257 GTELMAALE
+257 DTELMAALE

-276 RATARAREESEQAL
+276 RATARAREESGQAL
-290 RYCQALALQAADA
+290 RCCQALALQAADA

-329 EWRCLEERADQDAR
+329 EWRCLEEQADQDAR

-398 PVRPEGT
+398 PVRPERT
-405 GADGSKGAGPRR
+405 EPDGSKGAGPRR

-434 ALVAPVHDQARRVLE
+434 ALVAPVHDRARRVLE

-477 GTPGTTPADTPGTT
+477 GTP
-491 PASTPGTPG
+491 STLG

-569 SRALDRRGQELS
+569 SRALDRRGQELA

-716 AEVLQ
+716 AEALQ
-721 GQADRALTAARGQ
+721 GRADRALTAARGQ

-749 DGMDV
+749 DGMEV
-754 AQAAR
+754 EQAAR

-780 LAARLKALDAATA
+780 LAAQLKAFDAATA

-817 EALERDVVRCEQ
+817 EALEQDVVRCEQ
-829 GRGSWPS
+829 GRGAWPS

-855 REVAEAGSALEQD
+855 REVAEAGSALERA

-878 LGREGFTDVG
+878 LGQEGFADVG
-888 QAEAARLDHDA
+888 QAEAARVDHDD

-915 RVRAGLEAPDL
+915 RVRAGLEAPEL

-938 ALALDKARAAAER
+938 TLALDKAQAAAER
-951 AGEARA
+951 AAEARA
-957 RTEASHAQ
+957 RAEASHAQ

-1000 NPTGTPLATWVL
+1000 NPAGTPLATWVL

-1072 SGGETFYVSLA
+1072 SGGETFYVS

>member
-112 QNATVRLWHLARVG
+112 QNATVRLWHLAQVD

-194 DCLIQASRARNR
+194 DCLIQASRARTR
-206 QVDQA
+206 QVEQA

-225 PRLADRGAEGQ
+225 PRLADQGAEGQ
-236 DGQEAGSQEASGQD
+236 EAGDRGVEGQEVD

-257 GTELMAALE
+257 DTELMAALE

-290 RYCQALALQAADA
+290 QCCQALALQAADA

-356 VRPLVRAERAARARA
+356 VRPLVRAERAARVRA
-371 EQAVAALAGIAAGR
+371 EQAVAVLAGIAAPTRPGGR
-385 PEGAGPD
+385 PEGAGP
-392 GPEGTE
+392 GELEGA
-398 PVRPEGT
+398 PG
-405 GADGSKGAGPRR
+405 R

-423 GPEDSIRQAVS
+423 EPEDSIRQAVS
-434 ALVAPVHDQARRVLE
+434 ALVGPVHDRARRVLE
-449 DLAGAGDH
+449 DLAGAGAGDH
-457 AAALLPDRPPG
+457 AAAPLPDRPPG
-468 PGPQQAAPA
+468 PGPRQVAPA
-477 GTPGTTPADTPGTT
+477 
-491 PASTPGTPG
+491 GTPG
-500 TAPAGTPGTAPP
+500 TAPAGTPGT
-512 STPGTAPAGTPSTPG
+512 
-527 TAPASTPSTPGTA
+527 GTA

-569 SRALDRRGQELS
+569 SRALDRRGQELA

-604 SRRLEEARLGGQR
+604 SRRLEEVRLGGQR

-655 QAAQEAAQDVLDT
+655 QAAREAAEDVLDT

-716 AEVLQ
+716 AEALQ

-749 DGMDV
+749 DGMEV
-754 AQAAR
+754 EQAAR

-774 AQEAED
+774 AREAED
-780 LAARLKALDAATA
+780 LAAQLKAFDAATA

-808 ALSRLEADR
+808 ALARLEADR
-817 EALERDVVRCEQ
+817 EALEQDVARCEQ
-829 GRGSWPS
+829 GRGTWPS

-855 REVAEAGSALEQD
+855 REVAEAGSALERAS
-868 GSARAELAEA
+868 SARAELAEA
-878 LGREGFTDVG
+878 LGQEGFADVE
-888 QAEAARLDHDA
+888 QAEAARVDHDD

-915 RVRAGLEAPDL
+915 RVRAGLEAPEL

-938 ALALDKARAAAER
+938 TLALDKAQAAAER
-951 AGEARA
+951 AAEARA
-957 RTEASHAQ
+957 RAEASHAQ

-1058 DNLGVGRSRDPRTL
+1058 DHLGVGRSRDPRTL

-1146 QIPDRIEVRRG
+1146 QIPDRIEVHRG
-1157 KIGSTVRTTAT
+1157 KTGSTVRTTAT
-1168 YDVP
+1168 YDAP

>member
-112 QNATVRLWHLARVG
+112 QNATVRLWHLAQVD

-194 DCLIQASRARNR
+194 DCLIQASRARTR
-206 QVDQA
+206 QVEQA

-225 PRLADRGAEGQ
+225 PRLADRGA
-236 DGQEAGSQEASGQD
+236 DGQEAGDRGVEGQEVD

-257 GTELMAALE
+257 DTELMAALE

-290 RYCQALALQAADA
+290 RCCQALALQAADA

-371 EQAVAALAGIAAGR
+371 EQAVAALAGIAAPTRPGGR
-385 PEGAGPD
+385 PEGAGP
-392 GPEGTE
+392 GELEGA
-398 PVRPEGT
+398 PGRPEG
-405 GADGSKGAGPRR
+405 
-417 PEEAPD
+417 APD

-434 ALVAPVHDQARRVLE
+434 ALVAPVHDRARRVLE
-449 DLAGAGDH
+449 DLAGAGAGDH
-457 AAALLPDRPPG
+457 AAAPLPDRLPG
-468 PGPQQAAPA
+468 PGPRQVAPA
-477 GTPGTTPADTPGTT
+477 G
-491 PASTPGTPG
+491 
-500 TAPAGTPGTAPP
+500 
-512 STPGTAPAGTPSTPG
+512 TPGTAPAGTPST
-527 TAPASTPSTPGTA
+527 TPVGTPGTA

-569 SRALDRRGQELS
+569 SRALDRRGQELA

-655 QAAQEAAQDVLDT
+655 QAAQEAAEDVLDT

-707 GASRAQVEQ
+707 GTSRAQVEQ
-716 AEVLQ
+716 AEALQ

-749 DGMDV
+749 DGMEV

-780 LAARLKALDAATA
+780 LAAQLKALDAATA

-798 VDAARLDRQA
+798 VDAARLDQQA
-808 ALSRLEADR
+808 ALTRLEADR
-817 EALERDVVRCEQ
+817 EALEQDVARCEQ
-829 GRGSWPS
+829 GRGTWPS

-855 REVAEAGSALEQD
+855 RKVAEAGSALERA

-878 LGREGFTDVG
+878 LGQEGFADVG
-888 QAEAARLDHDA
+888 QAEAARVDHDA

-907 RQADAARR
+907 RQADATRR
-915 RVRAGLEAPDL
+915 RVRAGLEAPEL
-926 EDLDGQDHLGPA
+926 EDLDGQEDHLGPA
-938 ALALDKARAAAER
+938 TLALDKAQAAAEQ
-951 AGEARA
+951 AAAERA

-965 LDRACTEVEQAASA
+965 LDRTCTEVEQAASA

-1043 AGQRGRRQGLGLAVT
+1043 PGQRGRRQGLGLAVT
-1058 DNLGVGRSRDPRTL
+1058 DHLGADRSRDPRTL

-1110 GTLDPQTL
+1110 GSLDPQTL

-1146 QIPDRIEVRRG
+1146 QIPDRIEVRRREA
-1157 KIGSTVRTTAT
+1157 GSTVRTTAT

>member
-194 DCLIQASRARNR
+194 DCLIQASRARTR

-225 PRLADRGAEGQ
+225 PRLADQGAEDQ
-236 DGQEAGSQEASGQD
+236 EDQRADGQGTD

-257 GTELMAALE
+257 DTELMAALE

-290 RYCQALALQAADA
+290 RCCQALALQAADA

-356 VRPLVRAERAARARA
+356 VRPLVRAERAARVRA
-371 EQAVAALAGIAAGR
+371 EQAVAVLAGIAAPTRGR
-385 PEGAGPD
+385 PEGAGP
-392 GPEGTE
+392 GELEGA
-398 PVRPEGT
+398 PGRPEG
-405 GADGSKGAGPRR
+405 
-417 PEEAPD
+417 APD

-434 ALVAPVHDQARRVLE
+434 ALVGPVHDRARRVLE
-449 DLAGAGDH
+449 DLAGAGAGDH
-457 AAALLPDRPPG
+457 AAAPLPDRLPG

-477 GTPGTTPADTPGTT
+477 GTPGT
-491 PASTPGTPG
+491 
-500 TAPAGTPGTAPP
+500 APAGTPGT
-512 STPGTAPAGTPSTPG
+512 
-527 TAPASTPSTPGTA
+527 GTA

-655 QAAQEAAQDVLDT
+655 QAAQEAAEDVLDT

-716 AEVLQ
+716 AEALQ

-749 DGMDV
+749 DGMEV

-780 LAARLKALDAATA
+780 LAAQLKALDAATA

-855 REVAEAGSALEQD
+855 REVAEAGSALERA

-878 LGREGFTDVG
+878 LGQEGFADVG
-888 QAEAARLDHDA
+888 QAEAARVDHDD

-915 RVRAGLEAPDL
+915 RVRAGLEAPEL
-926 EDLDGQDHLGPA
+926 EDLDEQEDHLGPA
-938 ALALDKARAAAER
+938 TLALEKAQAAAER
-951 AGEARA
+951 AAEARA
-957 RTEASHAQ
+957 RAEASHAQ

-1058 DNLGVGRSRDPRTL
+1058 DHLGADRSRDPRTL

-1146 QIPDRIEVRRG
+1146 QIPDRIEVRRRET
-1157 KIGSTVRTTAT
+1157 GSTVRTTAT

>member
-194 DCLIQASRARNR
+194 DCLIQASRARTR

-225 PRLADRGAEGQ
+225 PRLADQGAEDQ
-236 DGQEAGSQEASGQD
+236 EDQRADGQGTD

-257 GTELMAALE
+257 DTELMAALE

-290 RYCQALALQAADA
+290 RCCQALALQAADA

-356 VRPLVRAERAARARA
+356 VRPLVRAERAARVRA
-371 EQAVAALAGIAAGR
+371 EQAVAVLAGIAAPTRGR
-385 PEGAGPD
+385 PEGAGP
-392 GPEGTE
+392 GELEGA
-398 PVRPEGT
+398 PGRPEG
-405 GADGSKGAGPRR
+405 
-417 PEEAPD
+417 APD

-434 ALVAPVHDQARRVLE
+434 ALVGPVHDRARRVLE
-449 DLAGAGDH
+449 DLAGAGAGDH
-457 AAALLPDRPPG
+457 AAAPLPDRLPG

-477 GTPGTTPADTPGTT
+477 GTPGT
-491 PASTPGTPG
+491 
-500 TAPAGTPGTAPP
+500 APAGTPGT
-512 STPGTAPAGTPSTPG
+512 
-527 TAPASTPSTPGTA
+527 GTA

-569 SRALDRRGQELS
+569 SRALDRRGQELA

-655 QAAQEAAQDVLDT
+655 QAAQEAAEDVLDT

-716 AEVLQ
+716 AEALQ

-749 DGMDV
+749 DGMEV

-855 REVAEAGSALEQD
+855 REVAEAGSALERA

-878 LGREGFTDVG
+878 LGQEGFADVG
-888 QAEAARLDHDA
+888 QAEAARVDHDD

-915 RVRAGLEAPDL
+915 RVRAGLEAPEL
-926 EDLDGQDHLGPA
+926 EDLDEQEDHLGPA
-938 ALALDKARAAAER
+938 TLALEKAQAAAER
-951 AGEARA
+951 AAEARA
-957 RTEASHAQ
+957 RAEASHAQ

-1058 DNLGVGRSRDPRTL
+1058 DHLGADRSRDPRTL

-1146 QIPDRIEVRRG
+1146 QIPDRIEVRRRET
-1157 KIGSTVRTTAT
+1157 GSTVRTTAT

>member
-112 QNATVRLWHLARVG
+112 QNATVRLWHLARVD

-194 DCLIQASRARNR
+194 DCLIQASRARTR

-225 PRLADRGAEGQ
+225 PRLADREAE
-236 DGQEAGSQEASGQD
+236 GQD

-257 GTELMAALE
+257 DTELMAALE

-276 RATARAREESEQAL
+276 RATARAREESGQAL
-290 RYCQALALQAADA
+290 RCCQALALQAADA

-329 EWRCLEERADQDAR
+329 EWRCLEEQADQDAR

-398 PVRPEGT
+398 PGRPERT
-405 GADGSKGAGPRR
+405 EPDGSKGAGPRR

-434 ALVAPVHDQARRVLE
+434 ALVGPVHDRARRVLE

-477 GTPGTTPADTPGTT
+477 STPGTTPADTPGTT
-491 PASTPGTPG
+491 PA
-500 TAPAGTPGTAPP
+500 
-512 STPGTAPAGTPSTPG
+512 
-527 TAPASTPSTPGTA
+527 STPGTA

-569 SRALDRRGQELS
+569 SRALDRRGQELA

-650 CARAA
+650 CAQAA

-716 AEVLQ
+716 AEALQ

-855 REVAEAGSALEQD
+855 REVAEAGSALEQA

-915 RVRAGLEAPDL
+915 RVRAGLEAPEL

-979 YQAAVGS
+979 YQDAVGS

-1157 KIGSTVRTTAT
+1157 KTGSTVRTTAT

>member
-194 DCLIQASRARNR
+194 DCLIQASRAKTR

-225 PRLADRGAEGQ
+225 PRLADQGAEGQ
-236 DGQEAGSQEASGQD
+236 EVD

-257 GTELMAALE
+257 DTELMAALE

-290 RYCQALALQAADA
+290 QCCQALALQAADA

-315 EVHDRLE
+315 EVHDCLE

-329 EWRCLEERADQDAR
+329 EWRCLEERADQDAQ

-371 EQAVAALAGIAAGR
+371 EQAVAALAGIAAPTRG
-385 PEGAGPD
+385 
-392 GPEGTE
+392 
-398 PVRPEGT
+398 RPEGT
-405 GADGSKGAGPRR
+405 GPDGPKGTESGRPEGVEPDELEGAGPGRPKKTGPDELEGTGPGR

-423 GPEDSIRQAVS
+423 GPEDGIRQAVS
-434 ALVAPVHDQARRVLE
+434 ALVGPVHDRARRVLE
-449 DLAGAGDH
+449 DLAGAGAGDH
-457 AAALLPDRPPG
+457 AAAPLPDRPPG
-468 PGPQQAAPA
+468 PGPRQVAPA
-477 GTPGTTPADTPGTT
+477 G
-491 PASTPGTPG
+491 
-500 TAPAGTPGTAPP
+500 
-512 STPGTAPAGTPSTPG
+512 TPGTAPAGTPST
-527 TAPASTPSTPGTA
+527 TPVGTPGTA

-569 SRALDRRGQELS
+569 SRALDRRGQELA

-655 QAAQEAAQDVLDT
+655 QAAQEAAEDVLDT

-716 AEVLQ
+716 AEALQ

-734 LESVTERLARARHDA
+734 FESVTERLARARHDA
-749 DGMDV
+749 DGMEV

-780 LAARLKALDAATA
+780 LAAQLKALDAATA

-808 ALSRLEADR
+808 ALARLEADR
-817 EALERDVVRCEQ
+817 EALEQDVARCEQ
-829 GRGSWPS
+829 GRGTWPS

-855 REVAEAGSALEQD
+855 RKVAEAGSALERA

-878 LGREGFTDVG
+878 LGREGFADVG
-888 QAEAARLDHDA
+888 QAEAARVDHDD

-915 RVRAGLEAPDL
+915 RVRAGLEAPEL
-926 EDLDGQDHLGPA
+926 EGLDGQEDHLGPA
-938 ALALDKARAAAER
+938 TLALDKAQAAAER
-951 AGEARA
+951 AAEARA
-957 RTEASHAQ
+957 RAEASHAQ
-965 LDRACTEVEQAASA
+965 LDQACTEVEQAASA

-1043 AGQRGRRQGLGLAVT
+1043 PGQRGRRQGLGLAVT
-1058 DNLGVGRSRDPRTL
+1058 DHLGADRSRDPRTL

-1110 GTLDPQTL
+1110 GSLDPQTL

-1146 QIPDRIEVRRG
+1146 QIPDRIEVRRRET
-1157 KIGSTVRTTAT
+1157 GSTVRTTAT
-1168 YDVP
+1168 YDAP

>member
-112 QNATVRLWHLARVG
+112 QNATVRLWHLAQVD

-194 DCLIQASRARNR
+194 DCLIQASRARTR

-225 PRLADRGAEGQ
+225 PRLADQGAEGQ
-236 DGQEAGSQEASGQD
+236 EAGDRGVEGQEVD

-257 GTELMAALE
+257 DTELMAALE

-290 RYCQALALQAADA
+290 QCCQALALQAADA

-322 RRRALVE
+322 RRRTLVE

-356 VRPLVRAERAARARA
+356 VRPLVRAERAARVRA
-371 EQAVAALAGIAAGR
+371 EQAVAVLAGIAAPTRPGGR
-385 PEGAGPD
+385 PEGAGP
-392 GPEGTE
+392 GELEGA
-398 PVRPEGT
+398 PG
-405 GADGSKGAGPRR
+405 R

-423 GPEDSIRQAVS
+423 EPEDSIRQAVS
-434 ALVAPVHDQARRVLE
+434 ALVGPVHDRARRVLE
-449 DLAGAGDH
+449 DLAGAGAGDH
-457 AAALLPDRPPG
+457 AAAPLPDRPPG
-468 PGPQQAAPA
+468 PGPRQVAPA
-477 GTPGTTPADTPGTT
+477 
-491 PASTPGTPG
+491 GTPG
-500 TAPAGTPGTAPP
+500 TAPAGTPGT
-512 STPGTAPAGTPSTPG
+512 
-527 TAPASTPSTPGTA
+527 GTA

-569 SRALDRRGQELS
+569 SRALDRRGQELA

-590 LTDLDQRTAQRADL
+590 LTDLDAATAQRADL
-604 SRRLEEARLGGQR
+604 SRRLEEVRLGGQR

-655 QAAQEAAQDVLDT
+655 QAAREAAEDVLDT

-716 AEVLQ
+716 AEALQ

-749 DGMDV
+749 DGMEV

-780 LAARLKALDAATA
+780 LADQLKALDAATA

-808 ALSRLEADR
+808 ALARLEADR
-817 EALERDVVRCEQ
+817 EALEQDVARCEQ
-829 GRGSWPS
+829 GRGTWPS

-855 REVAEAGSALEQD
+855 REVAEAGSALERAS
-868 GSARAELAEA
+868 SARAELAEA
-878 LGREGFTDVG
+878 LGQEGFADVG
-888 QAEAARLDHDA
+888 QAEAARVDHDD

-915 RVRAGLEAPDL
+915 RVRAGLEAPEL
-926 EDLDGQDHLGPA
+926 EDLDGQEDHLGPA
-938 ALALDKARAAAER
+938 TLALDKAQAAAER
-951 AGEARA
+951 AAEARA
-957 RTEASHAQ
+957 RAEASHAQ

-1058 DNLGVGRSRDPRTL
+1058 DHLGVGRSRDPRTL

-1146 QIPDRIEVRRG
+1146 QIPDRIEVHRG
-1157 KIGSTVRTTAT
+1157 KTGSTVRTTAT
-1168 YDVP
+1168 YDAP

>member
-112 QNATVRLWHLARVG
+112 QNATVRLWHLAQVD

-194 DCLIQASRARNR
+194 DCLIQASRARTR
-206 QVDQA
+206 QVEQA

-225 PRLADRGAEGQ
+225 PRLADRGA
-236 DGQEAGSQEASGQD
+236 DGQEAGDRGVEGQEVD

-257 GTELMAALE
+257 DTELMAALE

-290 RYCQALALQAADA
+290 RCCQALALQAADA

-371 EQAVAALAGIAAGR
+371 EQAVAALAGIAAPTRPGGR
-385 PEGAGPD
+385 PEGAGP
-392 GPEGTE
+392 GELEGA
-398 PVRPEGT
+398 PGRPEG
-405 GADGSKGAGPRR
+405 
-417 PEEAPD
+417 APD

-434 ALVAPVHDQARRVLE
+434 ALVAPVHDRARRVLE
-449 DLAGAGDH
+449 DLAGAGAGDH
-457 AAALLPDRPPG
+457 AAAPLPDRLPG
-468 PGPQQAAPA
+468 PGPRQVAPA
-477 GTPGTTPADTPGTT
+477 G
-491 PASTPGTPG
+491 
-500 TAPAGTPGTAPP
+500 
-512 STPGTAPAGTPSTPG
+512 TPGTAPAGTPST
-527 TAPASTPSTPGTA
+527 TPVGTPGTA

-569 SRALDRRGQELS
+569 SRALDRRGQELA

-655 QAAQEAAQDVLDT
+655 QAAQEAAEDVLDT

-707 GASRAQVEQ
+707 GTSRAQVEQ
-716 AEVLQ
+716 AEALQ

-749 DGMDV
+749 DGMEV

-780 LAARLKALDAATA
+780 LAAQLKALDAATA

-798 VDAARLDRQA
+798 VDAARLDQQA
-808 ALSRLEADR
+808 ALTRLEADR
-817 EALERDVVRCEQ
+817 EALEQDVARCEQ
-829 GRGSWPS
+829 GRGTWPS

-855 REVAEAGSALEQD
+855 REVAEAGSALERA

-878 LGREGFTDVG
+878 LGQEGFADVG
-888 QAEAARLDHDA
+888 QAEAARVDHDA

-907 RQADAARR
+907 RQADATRR
-915 RVRAGLEAPDL
+915 RVRAGLEAPEL
-926 EDLDGQDHLGPA
+926 EDLDGQEDHLGPA
-938 ALALDKARAAAER
+938 TLALDKAQAAAEQ
-951 AGEARA
+951 AAAERA

-965 LDRACTEVEQAASA
+965 LDRTCTEVEQAASA

-1043 AGQRGRRQGLGLAVT
+1043 PGQRGRRQGLGLAVT
-1058 DNLGVGRSRDPRTL
+1058 DHLGADRSRDPRTL

-1110 GTLDPQTL
+1110 GSLDPQTL

-1146 QIPDRIEVRRG
+1146 QIPDRIEVRRRET
-1157 KIGSTVRTTAT
+1157 GSTVRTTAT